1 MTTSGNH
8 GLQGPELG
16 PDVLDRV
23 EELRRWL
30 NDNPGHRQEPEV
42 RRQLQELLTPSE
54 GKAITLPD
62 WTWPEA
68 EAPNPRE
75 WLVRDWLPAGR
86 VALLA
91 GRGGAGKSRLA
102 LQLAAGIASGGGDG
116 DAWIDAPED
125 TLRLGQAIPSTGAPV
140 VYASWED
147 EEDEFARRLSQMSGS
162 ATPWITP
169 DRLGDLHV
177 INLARLGSLWA
188 PIQGRHISTL
198 AELTEVGQLLRRK
211 VEELGARMLIVDPLA
226 AAYAGDENSRGLVRA
241 FVADWDGWG
250 QDFGC
255 AMLIVA
261 HPPKS
266 GADYA
271 GSTDWEGAVRSM
283 WTMREEPWGARPEAN
298 GNGRSRVDDTRP
310 LAWRLDLP
318 KRNYSPPQAP
328 LKLEWDSTGGGLR
341 WKANWWDTSNNQV
354 VNGVGEAGYDPA
366 T

>member
-1 MTTSGNH
+1 MTTNGNH
-8 GLQGPELG
+8 GLQGAELG

-23 EELRRWL
+23 AEITRWL
-30 NDNPGHRQEPEV
+30 ADNPGHRQEMEV
-42 RRQLQELLTPSE
+42 RHRLQDLLAPSDRE
-54 GKAITLPD
+54 PITLPD

-68 EAPNPRE
+68 EEPRE
-75 WLVRDWLPAGR
+75 RQWLVHAWLPAGR

-102 LQLAAGIASGGGDG
+102 LQLSAGIASGGGEG

-125 TLRLGQAIPSTGAPV
+125 TLRLGTAVPSTGVPV

-147 EEDEFARRLSQMSGS
+147 EEDEFARRLSQMSGP
-162 ATPWITP
+162 AAPWVTP
-169 DRLGDLHV
+169 DRLAHLHV
-177 INLARLGSLWA
+177 INLARLGALWA

-198 AELTEVGQLLRRK
+198 AELTNVGQLLRQK
-211 VEELGARMLIVDPLA
+211 VEELGARLLVVDPLA

-250 QDFGC
+250 QEAGC
-255 AMLIVA
+255 ATLLVA

-271 GSTDWEGAVRSM
+271 GSTDWEGAVRAM
-283 WTMREEPWGARPEAN
+283 LTMREEPWGVTPVGN
-298 GNGRSRVDDTRP
+298 GNGRGRVDDTRP
-310 LAWRLDLP
+310 LAWKLDLP

-328 LKLEWDSTGGGLR
+328 LKLEWDTNGGGLR
-341 WKANWWDTSNNQV
+341 WRADWWDQEQLATTS
-354 VNGVGEAGYDPA
+354 GGAIYDPA

>member
-1 MTTSGNH
+1 MTTNGNY

-16 PDVLDRV
+16 PDVLDRI
-23 EELRRWL
+23 EEIKRWL
-30 NDNPGHRQEPEV
+30 ADNPGHRQETAV
-42 RRQLQELLTPSE
+42 RRGLQALLTPPDGE
-54 GKAITLPD
+54 AITLPD

-68 EAPNPRE
+68 EEPKERE

-86 VALLA
+86 VAMLA

-116 DAWIDAPED
+116 DTWIDSPEE
-125 TLRLGQAIPSTGAPV
+125 TLRLGTAVPSTGASV

-147 EEDEFARRLSQMSGS
+147 EEDEFARRLSQMSGPS
-162 ATPWITP
+162 APWITP
-169 DRLGDLHV
+169 GRLGDLHV

-188 PIQGRHISTL
+188 PIQGRHIATL
-198 AELTEVGQLLRRK
+198 AEITEVGQLLRQK
-211 VEELGARMLIVDPLA
+211 VKALGARLLVVDPRA

-250 QDFGC
+250 QEVGC
-255 AMLIVA
+255 AMLLVA

-271 GSTDWEGAVRSM
+271 GSTDWDGAVRSM
-283 WTMREEPWGARPEAN
+283 WTMREEPWGVKPAAN
-298 GNGRSRVDDTRP
+298 GNGRSRGDDTRS
-310 LAWRLDLP
+310 LAWKLDLP
-318 KRNYSPPQAP
+318 KRNYSPPQSP
-328 LKLEWDSTGGGLR
+328 LKLLWDTAGGTLR
-341 WKANWWDTSNNQV
+341 WRADWWGQEQMAGTS
-354 VNGVGEAGYDPA
+354 GGAIYDPA